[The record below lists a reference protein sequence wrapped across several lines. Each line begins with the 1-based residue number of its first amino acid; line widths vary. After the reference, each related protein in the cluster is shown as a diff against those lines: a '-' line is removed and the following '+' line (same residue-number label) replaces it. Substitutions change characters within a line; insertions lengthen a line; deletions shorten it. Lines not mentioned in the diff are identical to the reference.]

1 MKKNSYICGME
12 IYLLRHTS
20 VEIASGVCYGQS
32 DVDVKNSFIEEASIV
47 KSQIQGIVFDRV
59 FASPLTRARKLALF
73 CGFPD
78 AVIDSRL
85 TEFNF
90 GDWELDSYERL
101 YSEDSYFRSWIKDYV
116 HLRCPNG
123 DNLMD
128 QVSRVRSFLTSVSQE
143 GYKKVCAF
151 CHGGVLA
158 IGRSIC
164 NGISLTD
171 SFKNVPPYGSVLHL
185 HY

>member
-1 MKKNSYICGME
+1 ME
-12 IYLLRHTS
+12 IYLIRHTS
-20 VEIASGVCYGQS
+20 VEIAAGVCYGRS
-32 DVDVKNSFIEEASIV
+32 DVDVKSSFFEEASNV
-47 KSQIQGIVFDRV
+47 KSQIQGIVFDHV
-59 FASPLTRARKLALF
+59 YTSPLTRARKLASF

-78 AVIDSRL
+78 AELDFRL

-90 GDWELDSYERL
+90 GDWELQSYERL
-101 YSEDSYFRSWIKDYV
+101 YSDDLYFRSWINDYV

-128 QVSRVRSFLTSVSQE
+128 QVSRVRSFLTSVKQD
-143 GYKKVCAF
+143 GYQKICAF

-185 HY
+185 HF